1 MYYIMWCYWG
11 VLTRVLY
18 HVVLLGG
25 SNPCIISCG
34 AIGGSNPCIISCGA
48 IGGSNPCIIS
58 CGAIGGF

>member
-1 MYYIMWCYWG
+1 MYYIRWCYWG

-48 IGGSNPCIIS
+48 IGG
-58 CGAIGGF
+58 F

>member
-1 MYYIMWCYWG
+1 MYYIMWCYWGVLTRVLYHVVLLG

-34 AIGGSNPCIISCGA
+34 AIGG
-48 IGGSNPCIIS
+48 
-58 CGAIGGF
+58 F